1 MPRVLRA
8 CLNSECALVFRVE
21 SHSDQ
26 TTELWRYG
34 GAAFPG

>member
-8 CLNSECALVFRVE
+8 CLNSESALVFRVE
-21 SHSDQ
+21 SRGEQ

-34 GAAFPG
+34 SAAFPG